1 MDKQSTVVFR
11 NVGQLYFP
19 QTRVECHYSLTSA
32 HRWSSSDWIGIF
44 EMGWSSVKQYY
55 TYTWAL
61 VPEGYIAR
69 TSVDYCALFH
79 ASYLPRPSAVEYQ
92 FVYVNKMGKV
102 CARSRPFTFCAPKP
116 LEELETLREEQDD
129 EDGEEEL
136 LLVVPRAQLLQ
147 SRLEECLRKQAD
159 LQRAWDAAEKELEE
173 EKEISKRART
183 EWEIERESMREEI
196 TDLRD
201 NLRHGCEMLKKM
213 EGKHKDVKYNQES
226 LAFEMKNLMAE
237 KAENQQRIKDLEGKI
252 KILVEKEMAANTEL
266 ERQESQRD
274 HSLGCDRVK
283 ERVKKTSSQMRHDEE
298 KKRSLQAEIDASVAE
313 VGVLQE
319 RLEAGD
325 HVAES
330 LRRELREM
338 GSRQNHT
345 HNELHQA
352 RLQVAQLTLQ
362 LSEEDLVLR
371 EERANSA
378 LEREAYKHAAE
389 IDKKKLQELSCE
401 LQKKEEWL
409 QEERMERDNLEA
421 ELGRERVLLTEAKQE
436 LQELRASLKKVQK
449 EREEEQVEKQ
459 DLVSYVRHLEQ
470 RLGIE
475 PETKWSSSVPSCTSP
490 GSSSVRDEDASSAS
504 SDRAETPTETH
515 RQSEGDESPTDT
527 QHKEGTLLF
536 SMSGNEVS
544 TAPRPLYS
552 SLKVSRYDW
561 KHWLLSAVFT
571 QMLQLPLLNQDE
583 TRHRRETRDDGG
595 KQLILPE
602 LVNPILSELADS
614 PMW

>member
-11 NVGQLYFP
+11 NVGQVYFP
-19 QTRVECHYSLTSA
+19 QIRVECHYSLTSA

-44 EMGWSSVKQYY
+44 EMGWSSIKQYY

-61 VPEGYIAR
+61 VPEGYSEG
-69 TSVDYCALFH
+69 TSVNTCALFH
-79 ASYLPRPSAVEYQ
+79 ASYLPRPNAAEYQ

-102 CARSRPFTFCAPKP
+102 SARSRPFTFCSPKP
-116 LEELETLREEQDD
+116 LEELETLREEKDE

-147 SRLEECLRKQAD
+147 SRLEECLRKQAN
-159 LQRAWDAAEKELEE
+159 LQRAWDAAEKGLEN
-173 EKEISKRART
+173 EKAISKTARMD
-183 EWEIERESMREEI
+183 WEMEREAMKEEI
-196 TDLRD
+196 VELRD
-201 NLRHGCEMLKKM
+201 NLRHGREMLKKM
-213 EGKHKDVKYNQES
+213 EEKHKDVKYGQEG
-226 LAFEMKNLMAE
+226 LASELKNLVAE
-237 KAENQQRIKDLEGKI
+237 KEENQQQITDLEGKI
-252 KILVEKEMAANTEL
+252 KILAEKEMAANTEL
-266 ERQESQRD
+266 ER
-274 HSLGCDRVK
+274 VK
-283 ERVKKTSSQMRHDEE
+283 ERAKKTSNQMRHDEE
-298 KKRSLQAEIDASVAE
+298 KKRSLQAEVDASAAD

-338 GSRQNHT
+338 GSRQNQT

-352 RLQVAQLTLQ
+352 RLQVAQLTVQ

-378 LEREAYKHAAE
+378 LERDAYKHAAE

-409 QEERMERDNLEA
+409 QEERVERDNLEA
-421 ELGRERVLLTEAKQE
+421 ELGRQKVLLIDAEQE

-449 EREEEQVEKQ
+449 DREEEQVEKQ

-470 RLGIE
+470 RMGIE
-475 PETKWSSSVPSCTSP
+475 PETKWSSLVPSCTSP
-490 GSSSVRDEDASSAS
+490 DSSSVRDEDASSAS
-504 SDRAETPTETH
+504 SDRVQTPTESP
-515 RQSEGDESPTDT
+515 REGDEPPTDT
-527 QHKEGTLLF
+527 QI
-536 SMSGNEVS
+536 
-544 TAPRPLYS
+544 
-552 SLKVSRYDW
+552 
-561 KHWLLSAVFT
+561 
-571 QMLQLPLLNQDE
+571 LQLLLLNQDE
-583 TRHRRETRDDGG
+583 RRHRSETRDDGRR
-595 KQLILPE
+595 QLNLPE